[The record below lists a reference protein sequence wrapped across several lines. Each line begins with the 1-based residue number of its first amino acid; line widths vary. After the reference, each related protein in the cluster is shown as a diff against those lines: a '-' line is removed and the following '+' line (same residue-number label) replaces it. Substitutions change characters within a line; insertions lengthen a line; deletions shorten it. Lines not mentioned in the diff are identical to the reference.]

1 MGGYFSDWRFLF
13 RPKFPRHHQL
23 RTIHHSILPSSYHV
37 YGGEGIFEIEKMIEQ
52 FGYVAA
58 FLGAG
63 ILFLGLILTLA
74 RFIRPN
80 RPNVEK
86 NSTYESGE
94 APVGNA
100 NIRFNPRFYVIALLF
115 VLFEIELVFLFPTAT
130 LLKDKALSVAAPE
143 FPMYAVFE
151 ILLFVGI
158 LALGLAFAWVKG
170 YLNWEKPETAAE
182 KLNIPIPDSVYDS
195 IRTKH
200 SGPK

>member
-1 MGGYFSDWRFLF
+1 
-13 RPKFPRHHQL
+13 
-23 RTIHHSILPSSYHV
+23 
-37 YGGEGIFEIEKMIEQ
+37 MIEQ

-63 ILFLGLILTLA
+63 ILFLGLILSIA

-80 RPNVEK
+80 RPNIEK
-86 NSTYESGE
+86 LSTYESGE

-130 LLKDKALSVAAPE
+130 LLKNKELSAAAPA
-143 FPMYAVFE
+143 FPMYAVIE
-151 ILLFVGI
+151 ILLFTGI

-170 YLNWEKPETAAE
+170 YLNWEKPESSAE

-195 IRTKH
+195 IRIKH
-200 SGPK
+200 SATK

>member
-1 MGGYFSDWRFLF
+1 
-13 RPKFPRHHQL
+13 
-23 RTIHHSILPSSYHV
+23 
-37 YGGEGIFEIEKMIEQ
+37 MIEQ

-80 RPNVEK
+80 RPNIEK

-130 LLKDKALSVAAPE
+130 LLKNKELSMVAPE
-143 FPMYAVFE
+143 FPMYAVIE
-151 ILLFVGI
+151 ILLSVGI
-158 LALGLAFAWVKG
+158 LALGLVFAWVKG

-182 KLNIPIPDSVYDS
+182 KWNIPIPDSVYDS
-195 IRTKH
+195 IRTTH
-200 SGPK
+200 SAPKNVL

>member
-1 MGGYFSDWRFLF
+1 
-13 RPKFPRHHQL
+13 
-23 RTIHHSILPSSYHV
+23 
-37 YGGEGIFEIEKMIEQ
+37 MIEQ

-130 LLKDKALSVAAPE
+130 LLKDKELSAAAPE
-143 FPMYAVFE
+143 FPMYAVIE

-182 KLNIPIPDSVYDS
+182 KLSIPIPDSVYDN
-195 IRTKH
+195 IKTKH
-200 SGPK
+200 STPKNVS